1 MTQRLKYGA
10 LLAIGVILVTAS
22 MANGSAGDPLI
33 IGGFNDSDSTETEW
47 NVTSGGLYLHTDGGT
62 RPALRIVS
70 ADGTE
75 APGLELYS
83 QTVGIDLQAPT
94 AIQAVGAVKFSS
106 AGLATIASGKSSV
119 VVSPGADI
127 TSATKVLVTPQS
139 AGGTVQRVGRN
150 LTADSFQ
157 IFLKGAATQQVTVAY
172 FVIS

>member
-1 MTQRLKYGA
+1 MTQRLRYA
-10 LLAIGVILVTAS
+10 AMLAIGVILVTAT

-62 RPALRIVS
+62 SPALRIVS

-83 QTVGIDLQAPT
+83 QTVGIDLRAPT
-94 AIQAVGAVKFSS
+94 AIQANGAVTFSS
-106 AGLATIASGKSSV
+106 AGLATVAAGKSSV
-119 VVSPGADI
+119 VVSPGVDI
-127 TSATKVLVTPQS
+127 TSASKVLVTPQS
-139 AGGTVQRVGRN
+139 GGGTVLRVARN
-150 LTADSFQ
+150 ATADSFQ
-157 IFLKGAATQQVTVAY
+157 IVLKAAATQQMTVAF